1 MIRFISDILFV
12 NPKASAACRASIVST
27 GGISLLQY
35 FPNHRYR
42 STFSKSSTPR
52 LEYICHVGEDA
63 SHMPRSMH
71 EHDHL
76 CEIVFVYQG
85 AGIYMIDG
93 RRYTAQKGD
102 LIFYNSHSVHD
113 EFGGTGSGL
122 GTYCVAVSGLRIDDM
137 PADHLLPT
145 GLSPVQPTRSH
156 FTEVL
161 HLFESIEQEAK
172 NHAEIANYLT
182 MALLT
187 KLAAFLREEGIPEKQ
202 QTPTLVTEAR
212 SFIDKNY
219 KENIRLNDIA
229 KATHTNAYYLSH
241 LFKAEVGLSPMKY
254 VILRR
259 LGEAQNLLI
268 NTDMTI
274 TQIAAQVGYNN
285 SNYFQNVFKSALN
298 MTPGEYRRKWT
309 V

>member
-12 NPKASAACRASIVST
+12 NPKASAACRASIVSA

-102 LIFYNSHSVHD
+102 LIFTTAIPSTMNS
-113 EFGGTGSGL
+113 
-122 GTYCVAVSGLRIDDM
+122 AVRAAVLAPTVSQSAACALTIC
-137 PADHLLPT
+137 LPT
-145 GLSPVQPTRSH
+145 ICCPLACPQSSP
-156 FTEVL
+156 
-161 HLFESIEQEAK
+161 
-172 NHAEIANYLT
+172 HA
-182 MALLT
+182 
-187 KLAAFLREEGIPEKQ
+187 
-202 QTPTLVTEAR
+202 
-212 SFIDKNY
+212 
-219 KENIRLNDIA
+219 
-229 KATHTNAYYLSH
+229 
-241 LFKAEVGLSPMKY
+241 
-254 VILRR
+254 VISQRYC
-259 LGEAQNLLI
+259 I
-268 NTDMTI
+268 
-274 TQIAAQVGYNN
+274 
-285 SNYFQNVFKSALN
+285 F
-298 MTPGEYRRKWT
+298 
-309 V
+309 